1 MHALTPLLAVL
12 LWAAPVP
19 ADAITNA
26 ADRPGDIAD
35 DVLDALHEKD
45 TKSWPSE
52 TSPILGWLRKIPA
65 HVEMGV

>member
-1 MHALTPLLAVL
+1 MRAAVL
-12 LWAAPVP
+12 FALLV
-19 ADAITNA
+19 

-45 TKSWPSE
+45 TKSWPSA
-52 TSPILGWLRKIPA
+52 TSPILGWLRKISA